1 MVDVVVDVDVF
12 LGRFLRYLE
21 TTTTFHSDVIAA
33 VNLLVTN
40 INN

>member
-21 TTTTFHSDVIAA
+21 TNSDVIAA

>member
-12 LGRFLRYLE
+12 LGRFLRCLE